1 MTGAPLW
8 LLLNLI
14 SVMVLSFFSMV
25 EMACVSINRV
35 RLQYYVSKGIKQA
48 IWLNYLLHNP
58 SRLFGTTL
66 IGVNVALV
74 IGSECSREFHQAIGV
89 SPDLAPFSQVI
100 LVVIFGELAPMFA
113 ARRYPENVAMLGVPI
128 VYGLA
133 KLMTPLLWTL
143 HMVSKFF
150 NFFLGGKNDDAQL
163 FLSQEELF
171 KILEEQDED
180 KPFGSETEEFNAIA
194 TNILSLYKKDARQI
208 MTSIKEVPLIPS
220 NFNIAQTRHL
230 FQKINTDYIPM
241 YHKETR
247 NIVGIV
253 FPRDLI
259 RIPDARRTRDFV
271 RPPWFITEHTKID
284 QILQQFRHNN
294 ARVAIVLDDKGL
306 AVGILKLDDIVE
318 EIFGNVLHTPS
329 KDAEELVIDRNFS
342 GEMTVGEFN
351 KQFNVVLDSRTEL
364 TLSELVSDVLG
375 HHPDPGESIY
385 LEPFELTVEET
396 TLLDVK
402 TINIS
407 THLK

>member
-14 SVMVLSFFSMV
+14 SIVVLSFFSMV

-89 SPDLAPFSQVI
+89 SPDFAPFSQVI
-100 LVVIFGELAPMFA
+100 LVVIFGELAPIFA

-128 VYGLA
+128 VYALA
-133 KLMTPLLWTL
+133 KIMTPLLWTL
-143 HMVSKFF
+143 HMVSKFC
-150 NFFLGGKNDDAQL
+150 NFLLAGKNDDAQL

-180 KPFGSETEEFNAIA
+180 KPFGSETVEFNAIA
-194 TNILSLYKKDARQI
+194 TNILSLYKKEARQI
-208 MTSIKEVPLIPS
+208 MTPIKEVPLISS
-220 NFNIAQTRHL
+220 NFTIAQTRSV
-230 FQKINTDYIPM
+230 FQKTKTDYIPM
-241 YHKETR
+241 YHKGTR

-259 RIPDARRTRDFV
+259 RIPDTRRTRDFI

-284 QILQQFRHNN
+284 QILHQFRHNN
-294 ARVAIVLDDKGL
+294 ARVAIVLDGKGL

-318 EIFGNVLHTPS
+318 EIFGDVLHTPS
-329 KDAEELVIDRNFS
+329 KDTEELVIDRTFS
-342 GEMTVGEFN
+342 GDMTVGEFN
-351 KQFNVVLDSRTEL
+351 KQFNVVLDLRTEF
-364 TLSELVSDVLG
+364 TLSELVSDILG

-396 TLLDVK
+396 TLLDIK